1 MRRRTWL
8 LALMGA
14 ALLPHAG
21 WAGQAAEAPAPLT
34 LEECYRLALKR
45 SEEIA
50 IHQELINETEGRF
63 VQALGTAL
71 PRASFSLSEKRQD
84 GSGGSSFTLKEVP
97 ERKFVFTQPLFAG
110 FKEFAAMGASR
121 AEHRQRQFEK
131 SKAELTL
138 MVNVSDAFYLLLE
151 QRQDRQAL
159 ETVREALRAR
169 LQELDERAR
178 LGRSRA
184 SELAS
189 AEAKL
194 RRVEAQMEEAKRDE
208 ATGEHLLAF
217 LTGLPRIGELQDIP
231 DGTLVLNTED
241 AYLARVDQRPDVHAI
256 EQAWH
261 VAEKQ
266 VSIARAKFFPTV
278 DAEANYYTKHVGTAS
293 GVDWDAA
300 LLVKVPI
307 FQGGQALGAAKEAA
321 AKAREAK
328 LRYEETQRAA
338 ELDIRDA
345 YVKAA
350 TALLRVQMLEQALQA
365 AEESYRLQVED
376 YRFNL
381 VSNLDV
387 LQELEA
393 LEAVR
398 RDRIAAYYEARRF
411 YRVLQAS
418 VGERL

>member
-1 MRRRTWL
+1 MKPL
-8 LALMGA
+8 LAVLGA
-14 ALLPHAG
+14 VLVWPAACG
-21 WAGQAAEAPAPLT
+21 WAEEGASAGALT
-34 LEECYRLALKR
+34 LEEGYRLALKR

-63 VQALGTAL
+63 MQALGTAL

-121 AEHRQRQFEK
+121 AEHRQRQFEY

-138 MVNVSDAFYLLLE
+138 MVDVSDAFYLLLE
-151 QRQDRQAL
+151 QRQDREAL

-169 LQELDERAR
+169 LKELEERAR

-194 RRVEAQMEEAKRDE
+194 RRVEADIEEAKRDE

-217 LTGLPRIGELQDIP
+217 LTGLPRIGALQDAP
-231 DGTLVLNTED
+231 DNTLMLSPEE
-241 AYLARVDQRPDVHAI
+241 AYLAKVDQRPDVHAT
-256 EQAWH
+256 EQAWR
-261 VAEKQ
+261 VAEQQ
-266 VSIARAKFFPTV
+266 VTIARAKFFPTV
-278 DAEANYYTKHVGTAS
+278 DAEAHYYTTRVGAAS
-293 GVDWDAA
+293 GVDWDAI
-300 LLVKVPI
+300 LTVDVPI
-307 FQGGQALGAAKEAA
+307 FQGGEALGATTEAA

-328 LRYEETQRAA
+328 LRYEEAQRAA
-338 ELDIRDA
+338 SLDIRDA

-350 TALLRVQMLEQALQA
+350 TGLLRVQMLEQALQA
-365 AEESYRLQVED
+365 SEESYRLQTED
-376 YRFNL
+376 YRMSL

-393 LEAVR
+393 LEGVR
-398 RDRIAAYYEARRF
+398 RARIAASYEAKRF
-411 YRVLQAS
+411 YWVLQAAI
-418 VGERL
+418 GERL